1 MSLNKRSLWSSEEL
15 DAFEKWEMPD
25 LTGISLRSLGRD
37 KISDEIVGASDD
49 EVEEEE
55 VEELVP
61 PTQEEIDAIKQQA
74 YDEAYAEGK
83 EQGTLDGFNQ
93 GREDGFLKGK
103 AEGYE
108 AGSQQGY
115 QEGMQQGQ
123 REIDTALAQ
132 LNNVLALLHEP
143 IEQQSEEL
151 EQVLYGLLEKLVR
164 IFTHKELQLDSTS
177 VLEII
182 RESLDALPRNSE
194 RVRVFVSAQDFDLAN
209 NQAMGSL
216 DKWQVHVD
224 DAIQPG
230 GCRVETLNSLI
241 DASVETR
248 LNDVLNQIV
257 SQRYAR
263 KAAGSLNTVPE
274 VESE

>member
-1 MSLNKRSLWSSEEL
+1 MSLDKRRVWSSEDL

-25 LTGISLRSLGRD
+25 LTGISLRSLGRE
-37 KISDEIVGASDD
+37 KISDQIVGPEDAD
-49 EVEEEE
+49 VEEEI
-55 VEELVP
+55 EELEL

-74 YDEAYAEGK
+74 YDEAYAAGK
-83 EQGTLDGFNQ
+83 EQGMLDGLAQ

-103 AEGYE
+103 AEGHE
-108 AGSQQGY
+108 EGSQQGY
-115 QEGMQQGQ
+115 QEGLQQGQ
-123 REIDTALAQ
+123 REIDAALGQ

-151 EQVLYGLLEKLVR
+151 EEVLYTLLEKLVR
-164 IFTHKELQLDSTS
+164 IMTHQELQLKSEA
-177 VLEII
+177 VLEVI

-194 RVRVFVSAQDFDLAN
+194 RIRVFVSAQDYELAN
-209 NQAMGSL
+209 NQAMSSL
-216 DKWQVHVD
+216 DKWQVHID
-224 DAIQPG
+224 EAIQPG

-248 LNDVLNQIV
+248 LNDVLSQIV

-263 KAAGSLNTVPE
+263 KSSSELENRPE
-274 VESE
+274 VASE